1 MRFVLIITLLL
12 SFSVNSQHYVGE
24 LFEEM
29 PSDTV
34 LPLSVENHTSILPS
48 IRNVQRSHQSK
59 DSNSSFISVTGLVD
73 LGYRYTEH
81 SEYRLGGGL
90 RIESSIRNKFHFVL
104 NGIQGTGS
112 ADSVFSSKAYIV
124 LPKNQHYLYTD
135 LRGRISYTP
144 NDIFNFQVGLDHN
157 FIGEGNRSLFLSD
170 YGKPYPFAMIRA
182 RFWRLEYSVL
192 YQFFREEVKDMWRMK
207 NAATHHISFNATKW
221 LNLGIFETVIFQ
233 PKDTM
238 LYRGFDVEYLN
249 PVIFYRPQ
257 EYSMGSSDNVL
268 LGASVTAKFRK
279 MTFYGQFIIDEF
291 SLTEIRAKT
300 KWWANKFGFQSG
312 VKGRFEIGK
321 NKFFY
326 RTEFNFVRPY
336 TYAHLNSGQ
345 NYGNMGSTLAHP
357 YGSNFYEILGEM
369 KMQKNRWTLKS
380 FVSYF
385 LHGRDKDGYSYGGY
399 LYSPYDN
406 RPILNGGIQNYGH
419 FTGQG
424 VGNNGFRGI
433 LTLSYQLVKNGN
445 MQVFFENQYRY
456 DSVFQ
461 RSSYVPLIGIRSQLW
476 NDHRNY

>member
-1 MRFVLIITLLL
+1 MRVILVIALL
-12 SFSVNSQHYVGE
+12 SCYGVQAQHLIGDLY
-24 LFEEM
+24 EEM
-29 PSDTV
+29 PSDSV
-34 LPLSVENHTSILPS
+34 LPLSVSTHTSILPA
-48 IRNVQRSHQSK
+48 IRKPSRSRDLK
-59 DSNSSFISVTGLVD
+59 DSSSSFLSITGLVD
-73 LGYRYTEH
+73 MGYRYSTY
-81 SEYRLGGGL
+81 SEYRLGGGV
-90 RIESSIRNKFHFVL
+90 RFESSLKNKFHFVL
-104 NGIQGTGS
+104 NGIQGIGS
-112 ADSVFSSKAYIV
+112 ADSVFTTKAYIV
-124 LPKNQHYLYTD
+124 QPKNKNYLYTD

-144 NDIFNFQVGLDHN
+144 NDIFNFQAGLDHN

-192 YQFFREEVKDMWRMK
+192 YQFFREEVKDKWRMK
-207 NAATHHISFNATKW
+207 NAGTHHISFNATKW

-268 LGASVTAKFRK
+268 LGASVTAKWKK
-279 MTFYGQFIIDEF
+279 MTFYSQFIIDEF
-291 SLTEIRAKT
+291 SLTEIRGKT
-300 KWWANKFGFQSG
+300 KWWANKFGVQTG
-312 VKGRFEIGK
+312 VKGHFEKGNSRF
-321 NKFFY
+321 FF

-336 TYAHLNSGQ
+336 TYAHLNAGQ

-369 KMQKNRWTLKS
+369 KIQKNRWTMKS

-385 LHGRDKDGYSYGGY
+385 LHGIDKEGFSYGGD
-399 LYSPYDN
+399 LYAPYDN
-406 RPILNGGIQNYGH
+406 RPVIDGKIQDYGH

-424 VGNNGFRGI
+424 IGNNGFRGV
-433 LTLSYQLVKNGN
+433 LTVSYKLLKDGN
-445 MQVFFENQYRY
+445 MQVFLENQYRY
-456 DSVFQ
+456 DSAFK
-461 RSSYVPLIGIRSQLW
+461 RSNFIPLLGIRSQLW